1 MSESGDTP
9 RRARRASATD
19 RPVDRGNR
27 RSRLD
32 TSTEADAPPMSRAE
46 VEPMDERTTT
56 DTTTDT
62 STLRAEDFVSM
73 PPRALAVCGRPAL
86 AAAIRRQFAKLG
98 IECETRTDARRAL
111 ASLREQPW
119 DLLVVDDT
127 FPTSLRAELVRE
139 MHVRYVAGAAIW
151 LTQSASVAE
160 TVAAMRIGFE
170 DIVSLPLREDELLG
184 RATELLRKHE
194 HLRRSADRIA
204 RWRHVCRRLNQARH
218 EAGRAAD
225 EAKHDLDAARAET
238 QRQVKEAAMASE
250 FRTLVRQELE
260 VEGLLRTSMEYLL
273 SKCGPTN
280 AAVFLDNGEG
290 RWTLGAYVNYRIPR
304 GSISTALERASGS
317 RSARTS
323 PSRRA
328 SCDSATWPTSSSRSA
343 PRPSRSPIRRSS
355 RSRAATAASR
365 SRWRCSSGTEAS
377 RSRRRPR
384 RRSTCSARS
393 SPSRWPRSSGSITA
407 KPQWPEEAG
416 ESCDEGD
423 WNEAA

>member
-19 RPVDRGNR
+19 RPADRGNR

-32 TSTEADAPPMSRAE
+32 TSTEAHAPPMSRAE

-56 DTTTDT
+56 DTT
-62 STLRAEDFVSM
+62 TLRAEDFVSM

-119 DLLVVDDT
+119 DLLVVDDA

-139 MHVRYVAGAAIW
+139 LHVRDVAGAAIW

-218 EAGRAAD
+218 EAGRVAD
-225 EAKHDLDAARAET
+225 EARHDLDAARAET
-238 QRQVKEAAMASE
+238 QRQVREAAMASE

-304 GSISTALERASGS
+304 GSISAALERIARQVCPNVAEQTGILRFGDVADFVESVGPEAEPLADQEIVAFACRHDDEPLAVAVLFRDRSEPYAEDTASVFGLI
-317 RSARTS
+317 REILAEQM
-323 PSRRA
+323 A
-328 SCDSATWPTSSSRSA
+328 SVVRINH
-343 PRPSRSPIRRSS
+343 R
-355 RSRAATAASR
+355 
-365 SRWRCSSGTEAS
+365 
-377 RSRRRPR
+377 
-384 RRSTCSARS
+384 
-393 SPSRWPRSSGSITA
+393 A

-416 ESCDEGD
+416 EGCDEGD